1 MPHAPIPATAQRTA
15 DGRVV
20 LYAIATGARYTR
32 QDDQA
37 ADLLAS
43 GAFTTDDPKGTP
55 AITASVPV
63 DPPAPVP
70 PRKRRGR

>member
-32 QDDQA
+32 LDDQA

-43 GAFTTDDPKGTP
+43 GAFTTDDPAGILALAPAVPVTP
-55 AITASVPV
+55 AAPEPV
-63 DPPAPVP
+63 
-70 PRKRRGR
+70 RRRRGR

>member
-1 MPHAPIPATAQRTA
+1 MPHAPIPATAQRTP

-43 GAFTTDDPKGTP
+43 GAFTTDDPKGQPAVTP
-55 AITASVPV
+55 AVPV
-63 DPPAPVP
+63 TPASER
-70 PRKRRGR
+70 PRRRMGR